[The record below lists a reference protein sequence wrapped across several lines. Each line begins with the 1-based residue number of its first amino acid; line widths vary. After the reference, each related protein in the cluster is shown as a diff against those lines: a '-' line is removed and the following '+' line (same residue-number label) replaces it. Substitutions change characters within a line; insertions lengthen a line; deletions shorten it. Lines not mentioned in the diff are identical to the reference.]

1 MTPKK
6 SFHKGGMVYS
16 PLWRRFSAS
25 LTAPPRAPQ
34 ASRTHH
40 RPTPVSLIFRSRF
53 YLFHLISPAGTSL
66 RCFSITK
73 IACHRS
79 YKFVGEE
86 GTQKCVV
93 CPAAK
98 WPTQNHNRTSLI
110 YSDTHYLPNNN
121 VLVYVFCF
129 YND

>member
-6 SFHKGGMVYS
+6 SFYKGGIVYI

-25 LTAPPRAPQ
+25 LTASPQ
-34 ASRTHH
+34 TDTSV
-40 RPTPVSLIFRSRF
+40 PIIYISCF
-53 YLFHLISPAGTSL
+53 YLFHLISAADTSL

-73 IACHRS
+73 TVCHRS

-86 GTQKCVV
+86 GSQKCVV
-93 CPAAK
+93 LPRGNL
-98 WPTQNHNRTSLI
+98 PTQNHIEPLI
-110 YSDTHYLPNNN
+110 YSDTHYLANNN